1 MSPAAPS
8 PVVVDR
14 RCRPWVGLLRDR
26 RVLQMPF
33 PGPDRRLVTLQDLDR
48 VLRRA
53 LP

>member
-1 MSPAAPS
+1 MSPTAPS

-14 RCRPWVGLLRDR
+14 RCRPWVGLVRDR
-26 RVLQMPF
+26 RVLQLPLA
-33 PGPDRRLVTLQDLDR
+33 GPDRRLVTLLYLDR